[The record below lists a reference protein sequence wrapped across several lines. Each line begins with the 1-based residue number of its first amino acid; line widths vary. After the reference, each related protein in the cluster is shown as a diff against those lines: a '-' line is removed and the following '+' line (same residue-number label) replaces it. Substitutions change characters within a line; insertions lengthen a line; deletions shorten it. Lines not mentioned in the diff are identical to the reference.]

1 MIHLASFWLLQAGA
15 TTITVPPAA
24 KVAAAAVV
32 IYGLMQVVKQNAWVD
47 AHLQGWWAV
56 AVNVALAITS
66 LFVPPAAI
74 QPADLYTMSTL
85 TIVSNAAITALST
98 SLGASGI
105 HGMVNKLKPGG
116 QQ

>member
-1 MIHLASFWLLQAGA
+1 MLHLAGFWLLQAGV
-15 TTITVPPAA
+15 TTIAVPPAA
-24 KVAAAAVV
+24 KVAAAAVA
-32 IYGLMQVVKQNAWVD
+32 IYGLMQIAKQNTWV
-47 AHLQGWWAV
+47 AANLQGWVAV
-56 AVNVALAITS
+56 CVNVALAITS

-85 TIVSNAAITALST
+85 TIVFNAAITALST